1 VKGFDVSLFQSAY
14 DELRARGVVLK
25 QGPGEYHLNYP
36 NGTAAT
42 EYITDD
48 LQDALR
54 YGREMA
60 TKTPQRRTA
69 AVRPHRRQCSIAAR
83 PHVPAQP
90 DDCRAAKE
98 LGREEDTFP
107 LSGYSAFGL

>member
-25 QGPGEYHLNYP
+25 QGPGEYRLNYP

-60 TKTPQRRTA
+60 TKTPHAAPLPLGPTGGNARSRRGLMY
-69 AVRPHRRQCSIAAR
+69 RHNRMIAAR
-83 PHVPAQP
+83 
-90 DDCRAAKE
+90 RKN
-98 LGREEDTFP
+98 
-107 LSGYSAFGL
+107 